1 MTDKRKPIKSAPVR
15 KSAPVK
21 KSAPVRKRVSVY
33 PKRSVETE
41 QQPELLLDDTK
52 PNADTRQHEPLPVQL
67 SLPPVGA
74 TTKPADMSR
83 SVSTP
88 QPALTARQVADM
100 GTTLSLPETVAR
112 LGWSMKTGYRHL
124 RAGKL
129 VGAHKVVGASGETW
143 VIPVATVE
151 TLQAQQ
157 QTQQRKANP
166 DAALVVDMTSKVHQ
180 LELELASVRATAV
193 ERGQIIEQLQNT
205 MRALTVATEHLTQA
219 NSDRA
224 ETVQALQAQLAIAS
238 GRKWYQRALPTGT

>member
-1 MTDKRKPIKSAPVR
+1 MTAKRKPIKSAPVR

-21 KSAPVRKRVSVY
+21 KSVAVKKSVPVRRRVSVY

-41 QQPELLLDDTK
+41 QQALFVDNTNTHAHK
-52 PNADTRQHEPLPVQL
+52 PLPVQL

-74 TTKPADMSR
+74 TTKPADMGR
-83 SVSTP
+83 TVSTP
-88 QPALTARQVADM
+88 QPALTARQIADM

-129 VGAHKVVGASGETW
+129 IGAHKIVGASGETW

-166 DAALVVDMTSKVHQ
+166 DAALVIDMTSKVQQ
-180 LELELASVRATAV
+180 LELELASVRATAY
-193 ERGQIIEQLQNT
+193 ERGQIIEQLQST

-224 ETVQALQAQLAIAS
+224 ETVQALQAQLAIS
-238 GRKWYQRALPTGT
+238 GRRWYQRTLPTGT